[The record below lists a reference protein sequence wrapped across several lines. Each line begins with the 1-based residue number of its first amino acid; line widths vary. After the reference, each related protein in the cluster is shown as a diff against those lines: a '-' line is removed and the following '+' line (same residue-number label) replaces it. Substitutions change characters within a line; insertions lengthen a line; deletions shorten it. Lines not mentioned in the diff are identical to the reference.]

1 MTDKKK
7 LELEKLARKMAKTKV
22 NSREWTQL
30 FDKIDKLLGIEPTDT
45 DKELDEEWELQRKP

>member
-22 NSREWTQL
+22 NSKEWTKL